1 MSVRSVR
8 SVLCLSAVLTIAA
21 CNPPA
26 SDAGSRDG
34 TKATTAAVSATT
46 ASAMET
52 PATMSATTG
61 GAMSGTA
68 ATTGTAGSATMT
80 TPADA
85 KKGNLLGL
93 ERPAY
98 DKTNANWKFGVQAP
112 KPAVGN
118 FDPKKDYFA
127 TLHTTMGDIT
137 VKFYPEV
144 APKHVTAF
152 INVSEIGY
160 YDDVPFHRIIP
171 GFMAQGGDPAGHGG
185 GGPAYT
191 VPAEFNV
198 RKHVRGTLSA
208 ARKGNDIN
216 SAGSQFFLMF
226 APNRG
231 LDGQY
236 TVYGEIVSGLDTLD
250 KLEKIGNPDP
260 RANGKV
266 TQIEKIKSVDVFTK
280 PKA

>member
-1 MSVRSVR
+1 MSVRT
-8 SVLCLSAVLTIAA
+8 VLCVTATLTIAA

-26 SDAGSRDG
+26 DRGAAGG
-34 TKATTAAVSATT
+34 ATATSAAMTA
-46 ASAMET
+46 T
-52 PATMSATTG
+52 PASTATAD
-61 GAMSGTA
+61 GAMTAGTSGAAA

-80 TPADA
+80 APAEA
-85 KKGNLLGL
+85 KGNILGL

-98 DKTNANWKFGVQAP
+98 DKKNPNWKFGVLAP
-112 KPAVGN
+112 KPAAGN

-127 TLHTTMGDIT
+127 TIKTTVGDVT

-152 INVSEIGY
+152 INLSEIGY
-160 YDDVPFHRIIP
+160 YDDVPFHRVIP

-236 TVYGEIVSGLDTLD
+236 SVYGEVVSGLETLD
-250 KLEKIGNPDP
+250 KLEKGGNPDP

-266 TQIEKIKSVDVFTK
+266 ERPEKIKTVDVFTK
-280 PKA
+280 PKS